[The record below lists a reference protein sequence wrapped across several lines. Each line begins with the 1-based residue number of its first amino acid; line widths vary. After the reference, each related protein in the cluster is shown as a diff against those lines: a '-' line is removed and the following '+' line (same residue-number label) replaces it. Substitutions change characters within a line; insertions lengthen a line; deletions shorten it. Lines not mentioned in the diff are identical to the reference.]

1 MGDGQE
7 AKRQR
12 DNCRYSL
19 QVSEDECNQRMRND
33 ENRYLR
39 YEARVNDSWSQALTN
54 ERDNCKGRMERLQH
68 EVDKLEDNLTRERSD
83 CSSDLEEGEAA
94 ARGRQAELRPDQGEV
109 GLLLRG
115 QQAQD
120 GAAEGLR
127 SNEGKR

>member
-54 ERDNCKGRMERLQH
+54 ERDNCKGKKEKLQH
-68 EVDKLEDNLTRERSD
+68 EVDKLNSDLTRERSD
-83 CSSDLEEGEAA
+83 CSSEA
-94 ARGRQAELRPDQGEV
+94 GRLRMELQKASGQMRVNAKSP
-109 GLLLRG
+109 LRH
-115 QQAQD
+115 QTM
-120 GAAEGLR
+120 L
-127 SNEGKR
+127 